1 MRHIL
6 IVLFLTAPAT
16 AQNTRPG
23 LITSPPSPTR
33 ARASQVKD
41 PPVPAA
47 SVRIVMPDGTAIY
60 AQIDMSSFV
69 LDTTTTPPTL
79 RVKTATPAT
88 SEYIQIYRN
97 ADGTFTLP
105 EGAVQVVYRN
115 GLLQLA
121 GHDYTISGTLLRFHD
136 NCCEAD
142 ENVTVKVK
150 R

>member
-1 MRHIL
+1 MKTRIIL
-6 IVLFLTAPAT
+6 LTAIMAVLF
-16 AQNTRPG
+16 
-23 LITSPPSPTR
+23 
-33 ARASQVKD
+33 
-41 PPVPAA
+41 AA
-47 SVRIVMPDGTAIY
+47 SGL
-60 AQIDMSSFV
+60 AQ
-69 LDTTTTPPTL
+69 T
-79 RVKTATPAT
+79 RYEAT
-88 SEYIQIYRN
+88 I
-97 ADGTFTLP
+97 ADGAFTLP